1 MKTPIL
7 QLLRYLLVI
16 TFTGGTYT
24 TISAQEPAK
33 APAPTQLDTSQTAY
47 NYISSQLKLYV
58 FPSKGQSNQ
67 QQRLDEY
74 ECYKWA
80 MQQSGLD
87 PFNMPEVKAAPTQEK
102 GPDGKAIGGAA
113 KGAIVGTAIGAV
125 TGDAGEGAAVGAIAG
140 GVGGIRQKRK
150 ANANQKQQSEAA
162 VAQQKQSNM
171 DTYKKA
177 FSACIEGKGYTIK

>member
-67 QQRLDEY
+67 QQKLDEY

-80 MQQSGLD
+80 MQQSGID
-87 PFNMPEVKAAPTQEK
+87 PLNLPRVQAAPAET
-102 GPDGKAIGGAA
+102 GP
-113 KGAIVGTAIGAV
+113 T
-125 TGDAGEGAAVGAIAG
+125 GAAVGGAAAG
-140 GVGGIRQKRK
+140 CEGDAKTGVSLWRGNDQIGGGNDQIPNSKYQ
-150 ANANQKQQSEAA
+150 
-162 VAQQKQSNM
+162 
-171 DTYKKA
+171 
-177 FSACIEGKGYTIK
+177 G